1 MTGTTPVPGRRRSF
15 FQRHDGAILGTA
27 AVVCALIVW
36 QALWS
41 AGLISPLFFS
51 GPSAIVSRF
60 YEVLVAETLL
70 SDLAYSGRNFVVGFA
85 LALAVGVLVGVL
97 LGWYRTPRLL
107 LDPFLSGFYATPRIA
122 LIPLIIIWFGIG
134 VWSKVFII
142 FMSAVFPIL
151 INTIA
156 GVKAIDADLLRAA
169 RAFCAT
175 DRQIFTTVALP
186 GAVPFI
192 LAGVRQGVAHGL
204 IGVVVGELFAGS
216 EGIGFMISYAAQ
228 NFATDLLFVGVLV
241 VAGAGIAL
249 TSLADRV
256 QQRFSRWRPR
266 N

>member
-1 MTGTTPVPGRRRSF
+1 MISF
-15 FQRHDGAILGTA
+15 
-27 AVVCALIVW
+27 
-36 QALWS
+36 
-41 AGLISPLFFS
+41 
-51 GPSAIVSRF
+51 
-60 YEVLVAETLL
+60 
-70 SDLAYSGRNFVVGFA
+70 
-85 LALAVGVLVGVL
+85 
-97 LGWYRTPRLL
+97 
-107 LDPFLSGFYATPRIA
+107 
-122 LIPLIIIWFGIG
+122 IIIWFGIG
-134 VWSKVFII
+134 VWLKVFII
-142 FMSAVFPIL
+142 FVLAFFPIL
-151 INTIA
+151 INSIA

-216 EGIGFMISYAAQ
+216 EGIGFMISYAGQ

-241 VAGAGIAL
+241 MAGAGIAL
-249 TSLADRV
+249 TSVAERV

>member
-1 MTGTTPVPGRRRSF
+1 MAPKRRRNF
-15 FQRHDGAILGTA
+15 YQRHDAAILGGGS
-27 AVVCALIVW
+27 VVVALGVW
-36 QALWS
+36 QAFWS

-51 GPSAIVSRF
+51 GPSAIAVRF
-60 YEVLVAETLL
+60 YEVLFHGTLL
-70 SDLAYSGRNFVVGFA
+70 ADLAYSGRNFALGFGIA
-85 LALAVGVLVGVL
+85 LVTGVLFGL
-97 LGWYRTPRLL
+97 ILGWYRVPRLL
-107 LDPFLSGFYATPRIA
+107 VDPFLNGLYATPRIA

-134 VWSKVFII
+134 MWSKVFIV
-142 FMSAVFPIL
+142 FLSAFFPIL

-156 GVKAIDADLLRAA
+156 GVKAIDADLVMAA

-216 EGIGFMISYAAQ
+216 EGIGFLISYAGQ

-241 VAGAGIAL
+241 IAAAGILL

-256 QQRFSRWRPR
+256 QRRFSRWRPKI
-266 N
+266 

>member
-1 MTGTTPVPGRRRSF
+1 MTDKVPVPRRRRTF
-15 FQRHDGAILGTA
+15 YQRHDAVILGTA
-27 AVVCALIVW
+27 AVVVVMGIW
-36 QALWS
+36 QACWS
-41 AGLISPLFFS
+41 ANLISPLFFS
-51 GPSAIVSRF
+51 GPSAIALRF
-60 YEVLVAETLL
+60 YEVLVEGTLL
-70 SDLAYSGRNFVVGFA
+70 ADLAYSGRNFVFGFA
-85 LALAVGVLVGVL
+85 LALVSGVLLGVI

-107 LDPFLSGFYATPRIA
+107 AEPFLNGLYATPRIA

-134 VWSKVFII
+134 VWSKVFVI
-142 FMSAVFPIL
+142 FISALFPIL

-156 GVKAIDADLLRAA
+156 GVKAIDADLLKAA

-175 DRQIFTTVALP
+175 DRQIFATVALP

-216 EGIGFMISYAAQ
+216 EGIGFMISYAGQ

-241 VAGAGIAL
+241 IAGAGIAL
-249 TSLADRV
+249 TSLAERV